1 MKIEKKLT
9 YENLIVPYERDTFSR
24 QLLDTGISEDSIE
37 SILEI
42 EANDPEAQLH
52 MWLHDDIQKDETE
65 LRNGER
71 FLQFS
76 GIYITDGKN
85 VLLESDPLIGWKGF
99 GMGGLLSV
107 ANDPAENAL
116 NEISEETPLEISRD
130 RLYLLGE
137 TQNSSISPK
146 LPGVMSHREGYM
158 FLYHVDSL
166 EGIPETHYGSDGQ
179 KHDLMVIP
187 IEDVLD
193 HEDVD
198 GNFKRS
204 VKDYDLVGSEKIKG
218 ILVWKDFKSRKK
230 YLNN

>member
-1 MKIEKKLT
+1 METEKKLT

-24 QLLDTGISEDSIE
+24 QLIDVGIPKDSIE
-37 SILEI
+37 SILET
-42 EANDPEAQLH
+42 EANKPKSKLH
-52 MWLHDDIQKDETE
+52 LWLHDDIRKDETE

-85 VLLESDPLIGWKGF
+85 VLLESDPLIDWKGY

-137 TQNSSISPK
+137 TQNSSTSAK
-146 LPGVMSHREGYM
+146 LPDVMTHRDGYM

-166 EGIPETHYGSDGQ
+166 EGIPKSYLGSDGQ

-204 VKDYDLVGSEKIKG
+204 VRDYDLVSSEKISER
-218 ILVWKDFKSRKK
+218 LEV
-230 YLNN
+230 LNNNNEN